1 MKKSLIGTII
11 VLVLVVIA
19 IGTFVKNELDKDVE
33 LTEGIQYEMDLENG
47 EGPPK
52 GKPAPNFTLTTLDGE
67 EVSLSDFKGQKVVLN
82 FWATWCPPC
91 KVEMPHFQEYEKKYA
106 KKDDVVILA
115 LNLTFRETQ
124 GIEYV
129 QRFVDTYDLTFRVP
143 LMEEDALVKQ
153 YQVASIPT
161 TAFIDEDG
169 NIQRQ
174 IAGALDTDQLRTIVK
189 NME

>member
-1 MKKSLIGTII
+1 MKKSLIGTVL

-19 IGTFVKNELDKDVE
+19 IGTFVKNGLDEEVQLVD
-33 LTEGIQYEMDLENG
+33 GIQNEMDLTNG

-52 GKPAPNFTLTTLDGE
+52 GEPAPNFTLTTLDGE

-91 KVEMPHFQEYEKKYA
+91 KVEMPHFQEYEKKHA

-115 LNLTFRETQ
+115 LNLTYRETQ
-124 GIEYV
+124 GINFVE
-129 QRFVDTYDLTFRVP
+129 RFVDTYDLTFRIP
-143 LMEEDALVKQ
+143 LMHDDSLLQQ
-153 YQVASIPT
+153 YKVATIPT

-169 NIQRQ
+169 LIQRQ
-174 IAGALDTDQLRTIVK
+174 IPGALDTDQLRAIVK
-189 NME
+189 EIE